1 MQGDG
6 LTKSQERR
14 ENNDKQR
21 VALGPGVVGF
31 GESKASL
38 RNWPKG
44 GDYFINPFIH
54 LFNYYLVIFFES
66 NNRLISA
73 NY

>member
-1 MQGDG
+1 MPGDG
-6 LTKSQERR
+6 LTKSLERN
-14 ENNDKQR
+14 ENNHKQR

-44 GDYFINPFIH
+44 GD
-54 LFNYYLVIFFES
+54 
-66 NNRLISA
+66 
-73 NY
+73 

>member
-1 MQGDG
+1 MPADL
-6 LTKSQERR
+6 LTKSLEHR
-14 ENNDKQR
+14 ENNDKLG

-44 GDYFINPFIH
+44 GDYFTNPFII
-54 LFNYYLVIFFES
+54 LFNY
-66 NNRLISA
+66 
-73 NY
+73 

>member
-1 MQGDG
+1 MCGDE
-6 LTKSQERR
+6 LTKTLERR

-31 GESKASL
+31 GESKASS

-54 LFNYYLVIFFES
+54 LFNYNPGIFFDPY
-66 NNRLISA
+66 NRLISV
-73 NY
+73 N

>member
-1 MQGDG
+1 MPGYR

-14 ENNDKQR
+14 ENNDKQK

-54 LFNYYLVIFFES
+54 LFNYYLVIFYDA
-66 NNRLISA
+66 NNRLISVDL
-73 NY
+73 